1 MKNGNI
7 HLTNLLVLFGYMVL
21 LTIIF
26 NDMVLIMSI
35 IPIAGQILINLGLCV
50 QQFKKD
56 RSLAYTYLLSAF
68 LVLLIGFPSCWGF
81 SSIGSQ
87 FSK

>member
-1 MKNGNI
+1 MKNGKI
-7 HLTNLLVLFGYMVL
+7 HLINLVVLFGYMVF
-21 LTIIF
+21 LTLVF
-26 NDMVLIMSI
+26 NYFVIVMSI

-50 QQFKKD
+50 QNFKKD

-87 FSK
+87 FAK